1 MAYQMEGSSDI
12 LAILSAQGKHI
23 YTNNKHQPLYIY
35 LSIFNLGSTASL
47 VTSYLFP
54 VCALVTSI
62 PVFTIV
68 IRSNLL
74 RGEICSPTWALFW
87 SNFLPW
93 LICM

>member
-1 MAYQMEGSSDI
+1 MAYQMDASSDI
-12 LAILSAQGKHI
+12 LNILSSQGTAAYKI
-23 YTNNKHQPLYIY
+23 VYCLCLFIVC
-35 LSIFNLGSTASL
+35 LLGSTAAM
-47 VTSYLFP
+47 VTSYIFP

-68 IRSNLL
+68 IRSNLS
-74 RGEICSPTWALFW
+74 RGQICSEPWAIFW